1 MKKVSL
7 KNAIKGLKE
16 KEIENQINILKKYFK
31 LNVDALMINKIKDE
45 IIIFMKK
52 EEIFQT
58 AKSCLHFI
66 QELEATKTDC
76 FFEQLI
82 KLRDVTSK
90 NIGVD
95 TIREY
100 GRLFEKYGINILKQ
114 EPKDK
119 VCLEILNALYNRKD
133 SLKFIINITPED
145 CHKLEKFV
153 LEEENIF
160 LTEAEIEAVE
170 KCSIFI
176 NNIIGDKKVKK
187 ADKDLISSFINE
199 VIKEK
204 NIPTYFHNYLNN
216 YGTIRD
222 LFYQKLKIF

>member
-1 MKKVSL
+1 MNIDNL
-7 KNAIKGLKE
+7 
-16 KEIENQINILKKYFK
+16 QINL
-31 LNVDALMINKIKDE
+31 IKDE
-45 IIIFMKK
+45 IIFFSKK

-66 QELEATKTDC
+66 QELEATQTDC
-76 FFEQLI
+76 FEQLI
-82 KLRDVTSK
+82 KLREDISK

-95 TIREY
+95 TMTEY
-100 GRLFEKYGINILKQ
+100 GRLFEKYGINILEQ

-119 VCLEILNALYNRKD
+119 VCLEILDALYNIKD